1 MAKVD
6 GTRGKR
12 AVLKAPS
19 SPRRARVDNGLGIGS
34 ERRAA
39 ILRVAEEL
47 FSQKGISNTTVRDI
61 GEAAGILSGS
71 LYHHFTSKEAM
82 VAEVLTEYLDAI
94 LRDYEDVEA
103 SYEEPVERL
112 RGLVRASFAAIDR
125 DPWACS
131 IYQNEHKYLASMP
144 GLEEVHRRSD
154 RIQKYWLGAIEGGV
168 SKGALRK
175 DIPARIFYS
184 MLRDSVWFTVRWYHA
199 GGRYSLDRLTDMF
212 MEVFMNG
219 FSTSRE

>member
-12 AVLKAPS
+12 PEPKTTAS
-19 SPRRARVDNGLGIGS
+19 QRRSRVDNGLGIGS
-34 ERRAA
+34 ERRTA

-47 FSQKGISNTTVRDI
+47 FSRKGISNTTVRDI
-61 GEAAGILSGS
+61 GDAAGILSGS

-94 LRDYEDVEA
+94 LRDYAQVEA
-103 SYEEPVERL
+103 AHLDPIERL
-112 RGLVRASFAAIDR
+112 RGLVRASFGAIDR

-144 GLEEVHRRSD
+144 SLEEVHRRSD
-154 RIQKYWLGAIEGGV
+154 RVQKYWLGAIEAGV
-168 SKGALRK
+168 SEGSLRA

-184 MLRDSVWFTVRWYHA
+184 MLRDSVWFTVRWYHP

-219 FSTSRE
+219 FSTSGT